1 MKMVRQRTRAGLASS
16 EPCRGSPS
24 EGRPSTLRLQP
35 SRQGANFVIVEMQ
48 DVVEFDSYDEPDDE
62 RVWFV
67 QATM

>member
-16 EPCRGSPS
+16 EPCRGSPA
-24 EGRPSTLRLQP
+24 EGRPNTLRLQP
-35 SRQGANFVIVEMQ
+35 SRQGTNFVVVKTQ
-48 DVVEFDSYDEPDDE
+48 DVVEFESYDDPDDD